1 MEPLTIAFLLSSGS
15 SLVGSFMANGNQKEA
30 NRINKE
36 IAQAN
41 LELQKLDLE
50 ERKKVNA
57 FMQKLALAPTTS
69 ATGDVTQ
76 FIEDKGF
83 VTTAGEDTTRQLNS
97 DKSNQLL
104 NNLVNV
110 PRQQFNADESFR
122 IGNEQNRIANE
133 SLKSLTN
140 INNVVNPKVRQAK
153 SRIAGGNQLNNILD
167 VLQNNLTSQ
176 ASRSGQDVSLLLS
189 NLAQQRAK
197 TLQNSFTDSQEQVGN
212 QTRQVNNQTS
222 SSDLQKILAL
232 NQAGNKNITQPQN
245 NVSNLANIL
254 SQRGGIP
261 KNIIPQFAGAFNSPN
276 SPQQGF
282 VAPDNTNANFIRDIG
297 GSVSDLIALLSQR
310 ASKIGGANL
319 FDRPF
324 STEKSGKDLLNF
336 DKSDFDFNFNSN

>member
-1 MEPLTIAFLLSSGS
+1 MEPLTIAFLLSSGA
-15 SLVGSFMANGNQKEA
+15 SLVSSFMAKGNQEEA

-76 FIEDKGF
+76 FIDDKGF
-83 VTTAGEDTTRQLNS
+83 VTTAGEDTTRQLNA

-104 NNLVNV
+104 NSLVNA
-110 PRQQFNADESFR
+110 PRQQFNSDESFR
-122 IGNEQNRIANE
+122 TGNEQNRISNE
-133 SLKSLTN
+133 NLKNSTN
-140 INNVVNPKVRQAK
+140 VNNAVNPNVRQAK

-167 VLQNNLTSQ
+167 VLQNSLTSQ

-197 TLQNSFTDSQEQVGN
+197 TLQNSFAGSQNQVGN
-212 QTRQVNNQTS
+212 QTRQINNQTS
-222 SSDLQKILAL
+222 SSDLQKILTL
-232 NQAGNKNITQPQN
+232 NQAGNSNVTQPQN
-245 NVSNLANIL
+245 KISNLVSIL

-297 GSVSDLIALLSQR
+297 GNASDLIALLSQR
-310 ASKIGGANL
+310 AGKTGGANL

-324 STEKSGKDLLNF
+324 STGKSGKDLLNF
-336 DKSDFDFNFNSN
+336 NKSDFDFSFNSN